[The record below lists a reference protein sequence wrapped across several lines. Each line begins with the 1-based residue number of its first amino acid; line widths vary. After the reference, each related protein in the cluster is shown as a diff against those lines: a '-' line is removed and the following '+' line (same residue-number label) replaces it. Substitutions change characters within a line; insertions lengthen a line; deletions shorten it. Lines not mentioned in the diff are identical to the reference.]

1 MIVEQS
7 KAILAEVSKAFIGKN
22 EIVKKVLM
30 TIYAG
35 GHILLEDCPGVG
47 KTTLAV
53 AFSKTLGLSSK
64 RIQFTPD
71 TLPSDITGFTV
82 FNRET
87 NHFEYRDGAANC
99 QLLLADEI
107 NRTSPKTQSALLEVM
122 EEHTVTVD
130 GETHVLPSPF
140 ICIATQN
147 PVGSAGTQSLPESQ
161 LDRFMICLSIGYPS
175 LENQMR
181 IINAQRYSNPLSDV
195 RPVTNAQNLLEVQNY
210 FTSVRVADSV
220 LSYAIRLCEATRVHP
235 LVELGISPRG
245 VSALVKMARAGAVL
259 RERNYVVPEDV
270 QSVFFDVCAHRLI
283 LRPQAQ
289 VDGITARDILA
300 EILQQIKPGT
310 ER

>member
-107 NRTSPKTQSALLEVM
+107 NRTSPKTQSALLEVKD
-122 EEHTVTVD
+122 EHTVTVD

-210 FTSVRVADSV
+210 LTSVRVADSV

>member
-122 EEHTVTVD
+122 EEHMVTVD

-210 FTSVRVADSV
+210 LTSVRVADSV
-220 LSYAIRLCEATRVHP
+220 LSYTIRLCEATRVHP

-289 VDGITARDILA
+289 VDGITVRDILA